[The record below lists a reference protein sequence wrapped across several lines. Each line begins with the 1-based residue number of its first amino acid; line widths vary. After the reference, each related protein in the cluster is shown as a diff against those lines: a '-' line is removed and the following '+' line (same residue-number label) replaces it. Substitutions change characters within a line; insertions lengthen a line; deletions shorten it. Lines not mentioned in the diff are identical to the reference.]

1 MPNHTDAECLRFR
14 MAEGFCGGSM
24 LTVVLRDSGEIDWG
38 AAVCDWS
45 EPAPFQPE
53 IVTLVRNLNAA
64 RRRWPEFLR
73 QGDMIP
79 APEIECG
86 TRVFATLARSG
97 ERRVPEIL
105 TSAWRAPD
113 GREAAFFVNYQ
124 TQEKSFRLNCRTVS
138 VPPLD
143 VVMLPL
149 PR

>member
-1 MPNHTDAECLRFR
+1 
-14 MAEGFCGGSM
+14 MAQGFCGGSL

-38 AAVCDWS
+38 AAACDWS
-45 EPAPFQPE
+45 EPAPSQPE
-53 IVTLVRNLNAA
+53 IIALVRNLNAA

-73 QGDMIP
+73 RGDMIP

-86 TRVFATLARSG
+86 TRVLANLTRSG

-105 TSAWRAPD
+105 RSAWRAPD

-124 TQEKSFRLNCRTVS
+124 TQEKFFRMNGRTVT

-143 VVMLPL
+143 ALMLPL
-149 PR
+149 PQ